1 MGMLMLLAGLLL
13 WVFAHL
19 FKRLN
24 PTKRE
29 ALGDRGRGL
38 AALGIGAGLVLM
50 ILGYRSAPFIPVW
63 WPPVGMIHA
72 TNLLVLLAFWFFAL
86 SMVPGKLSA
95 KVRHKQLTGVKLWAT
110 GHLLANGDLAAML
123 LFGGLLAWAVVTVI
137 MIKRQAPEWER
148 PAAPSLKYDLLAFV
162 IALGLFGAAA
172 WAHTQLGVYPFPRG
186 G

>member
-13 WVFAHL
+13 WSLAHL

-24 PTKRE
+24 PDKRE
-29 ALGDRGRGL
+29 ALGDRGRAL

-50 ILGYRSAPFIPVW
+50 ILATAAPPLSLFGGLGWNDPRHQ
-63 WPPVGMIHA
+63 PAG
-72 TNLLVLLAFWFFAL
+72 VLLAFWFFAL

-137 MIKRQAPEWER
+137 VIKRQAPEWER
-148 PAAPSLKYDLLAFV
+148 PAAPALKYDFLAFV

-172 WAHTQLGVYPFPRG
+172 WVHTRLRNLPFPRG

>member
-1 MGMLMLLAGLLL
+1 MGMLMLPAGLLL
-13 WVFAHL
+13 WSSAHL

-38 AALGIGAGLVLM
+38 AALGIGAGLILM

-63 WPPVGMIHA
+63 WPPAGMIHA

-95 KVRHKQLTGVKLWAT
+95 KVRHKQLTGVKLWASFQV
-110 GHLLANGDLAAML
+110 L
-123 LFGGLLAWAVVTVI
+123 
-137 MIKRQAPEWER
+137 
-148 PAAPSLKYDLLAFV
+148 
-162 IALGLFGAAA
+162 
-172 WAHTQLGVYPFPRG
+172 
-186 G
+186 